1 MKSVKFVMHRD
12 KTIASTMGLSL
23 AFEKGVPMAVPPY
36 MIQEVIAAGGVPE
49 SELTD
54 EEVVALTSNE
64 PTDKDERQAA
74 LFAAFEDM
82 VLRNVREEF
91 TAGGAPHTS
100 VLTQKLGWSVQAKE
114 RDLAFAKFKAGQS
127 D

>member
-1 MKSVKFVMHRD
+1 MKFVMHRA
-12 KTIASTMGLSL
+12 KTVASVMGLSI
-23 AFEKGVPMAVPPY
+23 AFEKGVAMEVPTY
-36 MIQEVIAAGGVPE
+36 MVQEVMAAGGVPE

-54 EEVVALTSNE
+54 EEVLASATNE
-64 PTDKDERQAA
+64 PSDPALRQAA
-74 LFAAFEDM
+74 LFAVFEEM

-100 VLTQKLGWSVQAKE
+100 IVTQKLGWAVQAKE
-114 RDLAFAKFKAGQS
+114 RDLVWAKFKVGQT